1 MNHVA
6 GSLNLDPGTKN
17 EFIFVK
23 LWASGQVSVKS
34 SFFLLSTVTQTVLD
48 SAWYC
53 YQMNLHSLI
62 YQIKV
67 VEKNILRIVQERFL
81 QAVV

>member
-1 MNHVA
+1 MCLEVSTWTQ
-6 GSLNLDPGTKN
+6 GQKN

-48 SAWYC
+48 SA
-53 YQMNLHSLI
+53 
-62 YQIKV
+62 
-67 VEKNILRIVQERFL
+67 
-81 QAVV
+81 